1 MRKFDVHAANI
12 VFEKLALN
20 FKRLLFNCLPMNIQQ
35 HISLKSYNTF
45 GIDVSAKEFVVV
57 NTLEELQVLCA
68 AFNLS
73 DRKLLVLGGGSN
85 VLLTQDFDGMVI
97 KMNLKGIEKVG
108 ETDEHVWVRAM
119 AGEVWH
125 DFVLHC
131 IAQNI
136 GGVENL
142 SLIPGC
148 VGAAPMQ
155 NIGAYGVEIKDTFD
169 SLEAVE
175 IATGDMVT
183 FSNADCKFGYRE
195 SIFKHEA
202 KGKYIISSVTFKLS
216 KHPVFNVS
224 YGSIQQTLEKNGITE
239 PSVKAISDA
248 VISIRE
254 SKLPNPKVLGNA
266 GSFFK
271 NPEISS
277 SQFDALKVQYPTI
290 VGYPTTPGNVK
301 VAAGWLIEQCGWKGK
316 VVGHTGSHKDQALVL
331 VNYGG
336 ASGSEIWQLAMD
348 IQASVQE
355 KFGVT
360 INPEVN
366 VI

>member
-1 MRKFDVHAANI
+1 MK
-12 VFEKLALN
+12 
-20 FKRLLFNCLPMNIQQ
+20 IQQ
-35 HISLKSYNTF
+35 NISLKPYNTF
-45 GIDVSAKEFVVV
+45 GIDVYAREFVEV
-57 NTLEELQVLCA
+57 NNLDELCILCA

-97 KMNLKGIEKVG
+97 KMNLKGITVVG
-108 ETDEHVWVRAM
+108 DNEDYTWLKAM
-119 AGEVWH
+119 SGEVWH
-125 DFVLHC
+125 DFVLNC
-131 IAQNI
+131 IDRDLS
-136 GGVENL
+136 GVENL

-148 VGAAPMQ
+148 VGASPMQ

-175 IATGDMVT
+175 IATGELVKFT
-183 FSNADCKFGYRE
+183 NADCKFGYRE

-202 KGKYIISSVTFKLS
+202 KGKYIIASVTFKLNK
-216 KHPVFNVS
+216 KHKFNIT
-224 YGSIQQTLEKNGITE
+224 YGAIQQTLEKNGVTT
-239 PSVKAISDA
+239 PTVKAISDA

-271 NPEISS
+271 NPEIPVA
-277 SQFDALKVQYPTI
+277 QFDALKAEYPTI
-290 VGYPTTPGNVK
+290 VGYPASAGHIK

-316 VVGHTGSHKDQALVL
+316 LVGHAGSHKDQALVL

-336 ASGSEIWQLAMD
+336 ATGNEIWQLAMD
-348 IQASVQE
+348 IQASVQQ

>member
-1 MRKFDVHAANI
+1 MK
-12 VFEKLALN
+12 
-20 FKRLLFNCLPMNIQQ
+20 IQQ
-35 HISLKSYNTF
+35 NISLKSYNTF
-45 GIDVSAKEFVVV
+45 GIDVYAREFVEV
-57 NTLEELQVLCA
+57 NNLDELCILCA

-97 KMNLKGIEKVG
+97 KMNLKGITVVG
-108 ETDEHVWVRAM
+108 DNEDYTWLKAM
-119 AGEVWH
+119 SGEVWH
-125 DFVLHC
+125 EFVLNC
-131 IAQNI
+131 IDRDLS
-136 GGVENL
+136 GVENL

-148 VGAAPMQ
+148 VGASPMQ

-175 IATGDMVT
+175 IATGELVKFT
-183 FSNADCKFGYRE
+183 NADCKFGYRE

-202 KGKYIISSVTFKLS
+202 KGKYIIASVVFKLNK
-216 KHPVFNVS
+216 KHKFNIT
-224 YGSIQQTLEKNGITE
+224 YGAIQQTLEKNGVTT
-239 PSVKAISDA
+239 PTVKAISDA

-271 NPEISS
+271 NPEIPVA
-277 SQFDALKVQYPTI
+277 QFEALKAEYPTI
-290 VGYPTTPGNVK
+290 VGYPASAGHIK

-316 VVGHTGSHKDQALVL
+316 LVGHAGSHKDQALVL

-336 ASGSEIWQLAMD
+336 ATGNEIWQLAMD
-348 IQASVQE
+348 IQASVQQ